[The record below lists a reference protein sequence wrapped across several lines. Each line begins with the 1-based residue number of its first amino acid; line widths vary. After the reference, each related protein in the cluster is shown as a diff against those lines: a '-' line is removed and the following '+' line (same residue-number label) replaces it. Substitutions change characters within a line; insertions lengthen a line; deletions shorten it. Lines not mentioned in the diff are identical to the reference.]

1 MLDETS
7 HLQASTHVHART
19 FDEELVILDLERG
32 QYYALDEVGARA
44 WQRLTGGASLGEAAD
59 ALLREYDVARATLVA
74 DLIGLA
80 SEWIALGLVQRRA

>member
-1 MLDETS
+1 MVDESTR
-7 HLQASTHVHART
+7 LQTSTHVHART

-44 WQRLTGGASLGEAAD
+44 WQCLSAGASVGEAAD
-59 ALLREYDVARATLVA
+59 ALLADYDAARATIVT